1 MIKEIYEKRNDI
13 TFLMEET
20 EKELPCGL
28 RELRQ
33 KVVGWYYGYPNKI
46 DTEIFT
52 GKLEAV
58 CQFELED

>member
-1 MIKEIYEKRNDI
+1 
-13 TFLMEET
+13 MEET

-33 KVVGWYYGYPNKI
+33 KVVGWYYGYPNKT
-46 DTEIFT
+46 DTEIFI

-58 CQFELED
+58 CQFELEN